1 MTTSRASEVASRRN
15 GRGHRDEILTFADD
29 LRASLLSELEASTRI
44 TFPSDHYAR
53 DPVRFAHEILGVEP
67 WSRQCEILCAVR
79 DYPRVAIRS
88 GHKIGKST
96 TAAIC
101 ALWFYSSFRD
111 ARVVLTSTT
120 SRQVDQILW
129 REVRM
134 LRARGGRC
142 LDCKREDPEGLRT
155 PRPCAHSA
163 LIDGEPGELARTG
176 IKSDDY
182 REIVGF

>member
-44 TFPSDHYAR
+44 TFPSDHYAP
-53 DPVRFAHEILGVEP
+53 DPVRFA
-67 WSRQCEILCAVR
+67 REILCAVR

-120 SRQVDQILW
+120 S
-129 REVRM
+129 
-134 LRARGGRC
+134 
-142 LDCKREDPEGLRT
+142 
-155 PRPCAHSA
+155 
-163 LIDGEPGELARTG
+163 
-176 IKSDDY
+176 
-182 REIVGF
+182 